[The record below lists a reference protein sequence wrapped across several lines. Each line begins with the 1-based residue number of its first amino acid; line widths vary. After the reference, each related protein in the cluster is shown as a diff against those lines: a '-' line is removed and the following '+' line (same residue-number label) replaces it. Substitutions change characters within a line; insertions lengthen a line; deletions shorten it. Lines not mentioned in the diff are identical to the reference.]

1 MGAPCSLASGVDEL
15 AGDRSAEIPALSPT
29 MSSMQ
34 NLALDFINRYF
45 ARWGQSPT
53 LGELAAHL
61 GTSRKRAHEIVHQ
74 LAAKQ
79 MIEVVAGK
87 ARGIRLVDR
96 TKELSE
102 QVVLARL
109 LAEGWTIGA
118 GSRII
123 FPPGEAEG
131 VTENGL
137 FLLPLLDHLAE
148 ADQMG
153 MGTNG
158 ETETAGVAKH
168 GRTRAAADPEAT
180 NRAGRSE

>member
-1 MGAPCSLASGVDEL
+1 M
-15 AGDRSAEIPALSPT
+15 LSPT

-53 LGELAAHL
+53 LGELSAHL

-79 MIEVVAGK
+79 MIHVVGGK
-87 ARGIRLVDR
+87 ARGIRLIDR

-102 QVVLARL
+102 QDVLARL

-118 GSRII
+118 GSRIVY
-123 FPPGEAEG
+123 PPGHVEG

-137 FLLPLLDHLAE
+137 FLLPLLDHLAA
-148 ADQMG
+148 ADQTG
-153 MGTNG
+153 IKDG
-158 ETETAGVAKH
+158 ETDQG
-168 GRTRAAADPEAT
+168 
-180 NRAGRSE
+180 

>member
-1 MGAPCSLASGVDEL
+1 MGAPCSLALGVDERPGESV
-15 AGDRSAEIPALSPT
+15 AGPPMLSPT

-45 ARWGQSPT
+45 CRWGQSPT

-61 GTSRKRAHEIVHQ
+61 GTSRKRAHEIVRQ

-96 TKELSE
+96 TMELSE
-102 QVVLARL
+102 QAVLARL
-109 LAEGWTIGA
+109 LAEGWTVGA

-123 FPPGEAEG
+123 FPPGEVEG

-153 MGTNG
+153 MGIDG
-158 ETETAGVAKH
+158 GTE
-168 GRTRAAADPEAT
+168 RRRAA
-180 NRAGRSE
+180 G